1 MVSPPNAYDAM
12 ITHKVETSKGTVVLQ
27 RLNYCSEKRES
38 FSRLKLS
45 YCRGVHRLCLL
56 YRMRKFCLNFIY
68 TRVLLFFFFFFKFS
82 KHPLGFYEIFV
93 SVPVCLTKCLSVFI

>member
-12 ITHKVETSKGTVVLQ
+12 ITHKLETSKGAVMLQ

-56 YRMRKFCLNFIY
+56 YRMRKLCLSFKYIY
-68 TRVLLFFFFFFKFS
+68 TCAALLFFFKKKFQ
-82 KHPLGFYEIFV
+82 
-93 SVPVCLTKCLSVFI
+93 SVPWAFMRFL